1 MVNNG
6 HRCPGPGRIGIG
18 TDRYGDQAPVGL
30 LDGGADRP
38 HLQPAHRDR
47 KVRTFTE
54 LERALEESRLGP
66 PSLKVWVAQ
75 GLEEEAQAVW
85 QEFSQAVTK
94 GPIG

>member
-1 MVNNG
+1 M
-6 HRCPGPGRIGIG
+6 
-18 TDRYGDQAPVGL
+18 
-30 LDGGADRP
+30 
-38 HLQPAHRDR
+38 
-47 KVRTFTE
+47 RTFTE